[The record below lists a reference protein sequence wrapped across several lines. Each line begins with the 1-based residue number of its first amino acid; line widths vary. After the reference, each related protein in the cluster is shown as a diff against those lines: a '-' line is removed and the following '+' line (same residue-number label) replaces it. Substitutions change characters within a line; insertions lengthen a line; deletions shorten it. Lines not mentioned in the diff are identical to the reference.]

1 MYSKRRVKGELMADQ
16 GNNYRIAARVT
27 VENGVKQYHWD
38 TESLMSVVDLC
49 APTLVRDEFKGRAY
63 WFGYEFRPDSHPLDR
78 RAFLEDIKGLGQNI
92 IPEGYLRKFINAPL
106 ALLNKQ
112 INLATIDFFV
122 YPVSGRS
129 PLVNKMI
136 EQIDEWT
143 SHEVEGVS
151 LELVKRPPSEIG
163 FDWEKFDRRYAPTN
177 NRGYDNR
184 YHQMRTYVE
193 NELLPSIRAGEYFS
207 LSKVVKMRYR
217 PYIMNFLEFNKEQV
231 KQYEQLRDAHGASVL
246 VVDDVNTSGSTLNEI
261 LRMLGKLNPSLE
273 VCAFTL
279 VGRPEIG

>member
-1 MYSKRRVKGELMADQ
+1 MYGKRRAKGEPMADA
-16 GNNYRIAARVT
+16 GSRHGAAHMT

-38 TESLMSVVDLC
+38 TESLMSVVDLR
-49 APTLVRDEFKGRAY
+49 APTLVRGTFKGRAY
-63 WFGYEFRPDSHPLDR
+63 WFGYEFKPDARPSDR

-106 ALLNKQ
+106 AFLNEK

-129 PLVNKMI
+129 PLVNKMV

-143 SHEVEGVS
+143 SHEIEGVS
-151 LELVKRPPSEIG
+151 LELVKQPPSEVG
-163 FDWEKFDRRYAPTN
+163 FDWEKFDRRYAFKSDH
-177 NRGYDNR
+177 GFDSR
-184 YHQMRTYVE
+184 YHQMRCYIRRV
-193 NELLPSIRAGEYFS
+193 LLPSIRAGEYFS
-207 LSKVVKMRYR
+207 LSKAVKTKYR
-217 PYIMNFLEFNKEQV
+217 PYIMNFLGFNKEQV
-231 KQYEQLRDAHGASVL
+231 TQYEKLRDAHGASVL
-246 VVDDVNTSGSTLNEI
+246 VVDDVNTSGATLNEI

-273 VCAFTL
+273 VYVFTL

>member
-1 MYSKRRVKGELMADQ
+1 MAAQ

-38 TESLMSVVDLC
+38 TESLMSVVDLR
-49 APTLVRDEFKGRAY
+49 APTLVRDEFKGRTY

-78 RAFLEDIKGLGQNI
+78 RAFLEDIKGLGQSI
-92 IPEGYLRKFINAPL
+92 IPEGYLRKSINAPL
-106 ALLNKQ
+106 AFLNKQ
-112 INLATIDFFV
+112 VNLATIDFFV

-129 PLVNKMI
+129 PLVNRMI

-143 SHEVEGVS
+143 SREIEGVS
-151 LELVKRPPSEIG
+151 LELVKQPPSEIG

-207 LSKVVKMRYR
+207 LSKVVK
-217 PYIMNFLEFNKEQV
+217 EQV
-231 KQYEQLRDAHGASVL
+231 KQYEKLRDAHGASVL

-273 VCAFTL
+273 VYVFTL
-279 VGRPEIG
+279 IGRPEVGRGFFPMRHMQRRYYPTKVR

>member
-1 MYSKRRVKGELMADQ
+1 MAAQ

-49 APTLVRDEFKGRAY
+49 APTLVQDVFKGRAY

-78 RAFLEDIKGLGQNI
+78 RAFLEDIKGLGQNV

-106 ALLNKQ
+106 VLLNKQ
-112 INLATIDFFV
+112 VNLATIDFFV

-129 PLVNKMI
+129 PLVNRMI

-163 FDWEKFDRRYAPTN
+163 FDWEKFDRRYAPTS

-193 NELLPSIRAGEYFS
+193 NELLPSIRAGKYFS
-207 LSKVVKMRYR
+207 LSKAVKMRYR

-231 KQYEQLRDAHGASVL
+231 KQYERLRDAHGANVL

-273 VCAFTL
+273 VYVFTL
-279 VGRPEIG
+279 IGKPEIG

>member
-1 MYSKRRVKGELMADQ
+1 MAAQ

-27 VENGVKQYHWD
+27 VENGVKRYHWD
-38 TESLMSVVDLC
+38 TESLMSVVDLR
-49 APTLVRDEFKGRAY
+49 APTLVRDEFKGRTY

-78 RAFLEDIKGLGQNI
+78 RAFLEDIKGLIQSI

-106 ALLNKQ
+106 ALLNEQ
-112 INLATIDFFV
+112 VNLATIDFFV

-143 SHEVEGVS
+143 SHEIEGVS

-193 NELLPSIRAGEYFS
+193 NELLPLIRAGEYFS

-231 KQYEQLRDAHGASVL
+231 KQYEKLRDAHGARVL

-273 VCAFTL
+273 VYVFTL
-279 VGRPEIG
+279 IGRPEVG

>member
-1 MYSKRRVKGELMADQ
+1 MAAQ

-27 VENGVKQYHWD
+27 VENGVKRYHWD
-38 TESLMSVVDLC
+38 TESLMSVVDLR
-49 APTLVRDEFKGRAY
+49 APTLVRDEFKGRTY

-78 RAFLEDIKGLGQNI
+78 RAFLEDIKGLRQSV
-92 IPEGYLRKFINAPL
+92 IPEGYLTKFINAPL
-106 ALLNKQ
+106 ALLNEQ
-112 INLATIDFFV
+112 VNLATIDFFV

-143 SHEVEGVS
+143 SHEIEGVS

-207 LSKVVKMRYR
+207 LSKAVKMRYR

-231 KQYEQLRDAHGASVL
+231 KQYEKLRDAHGARVL

-261 LRMLGKLNPSLE
+261 LRMLGKLTRASRCTCSRWLAGRRWGRSL
-273 VCAFTL
+273 
-279 VGRPEIG
+279 